1 MISIR
6 DANDSDFIAIS
17 VLNVSAFG
25 QPNEARMVDKLRQQG
40 CIAHELV
47 AFEKDDAGQ
56 DDIIG
61 YICFSKFAAPEG
73 WLALAPVSVRS
84 SRQGHGIGGELVRY
98 GLDRARQDKAKAVVV
113 LGDPVYYH
121 RFGFVFG
128 GPAQLTS
135 PYPEQFIGLYPLA
148 PETAAAEATLVYPA
162 PFLEA

>member
-1 MISIR
+1 MITIR
-6 DANDSDFIAIS
+6 DVTESDVIAIS

-25 QPNEARMVDKLRQQG
+25 QTNEARLVDTLRDQG

-47 AFEKDDAGQ
+47 AVEQDDAGQ

-61 YICFSKFAAPEG
+61 YICFSKFVSPEG

-84 SRQGHGIGGELVRY
+84 TRQGHGIGGDLIRY
-98 GLDRARQDKAKAVVV
+98 GLDRARQDRADAVVV
-113 LGDPVYYH
+113 LGDPIYYH

-128 GPAQLTS
+128 GPAKLTS
-135 PYPEQFIGLYPLA
+135 PYPEQFMGIYPLA
-148 PETAAAEATLVYPA
+148 PVTAAAEVTLVYPA